1 MFYFVVKFVYDM
13 HQQTISEN
21 HSIRLISLELDS
33 KERINK
39 SKKQSF

>member
-1 MFYFVVKFVYDM
+1 MLYFVVKFVYDI

-21 HSIRLISLELDS
+21 HFIRLISLELDP